1 MEQNNMKKNAIWNTI
16 GVTLN
21 SFMSLFFLVIINR
34 INGIDVGGIFS
45 YAFSVSC
52 LLFIVGVYATRTFQI
67 SDVEKKF
74 NDVEYFVSKISTCGL
89 MVIISFI
96 FTLFIE
102 GNDKKSAI
110 IIFTL
115 FKALEAF
122 SDTLYGY
129 MQKKDRLYLSGVSM
143 TLKTICSILI
153 FLVVDLKTND
163 FVLSGFCML
172 IAPLLIT
179 VIFDGKNAKKCV
191 DKEKLDLKN
200 SFKIFYYGFPIFI
213 ISFLSVYIVNSQKYV
228 MDGILDASAQTIF
241 GIILMPATFISLCG
255 QYIMNPILTELIHL
269 YKQKEYR
276 EFKKKLNNIIKLLFC
291 FWVLA
296 EVGAFFLGI
305 PVFNFLYAIEL
316 ENYKKALLL
325 ILLGALFYS
334 VSIIYQ
340 NTLIVMKKNKFQ
352 VIIYTVSA
360 LISFVSAKLLI
371 TMYGIYGAVY
381 SYVLTMFMH
390 CLIYCIYFEYE
401 LRKNKEVN
409 V

>member
-276 EFKKKLNNIIKLLFC
+276 EFKKKLNNII
-291 FWVLA
+291 
-296 EVGAFFLGI
+296 
-305 PVFNFLYAIEL
+305 
-316 ENYKKALLL
+316 
-325 ILLGALFYS
+325 
-334 VSIIYQ
+334 
-340 NTLIVMKKNKFQ
+340 
-352 VIIYTVSA
+352 
-360 LISFVSAKLLI
+360 
-371 TMYGIYGAVY
+371 
-381 SYVLTMFMH
+381 
-390 CLIYCIYFEYE
+390 
-401 LRKNKEVN
+401 
-409 V
+409 